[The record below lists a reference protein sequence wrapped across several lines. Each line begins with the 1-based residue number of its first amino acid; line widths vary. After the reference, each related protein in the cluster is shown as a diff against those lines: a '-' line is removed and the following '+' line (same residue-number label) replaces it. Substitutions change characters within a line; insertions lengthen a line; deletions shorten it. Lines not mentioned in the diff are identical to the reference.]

1 MLRKAVPS
9 DLLALKAVRSSVVEN
24 MLSDPTKV
32 TNDDYDRYVANPGVA
47 VWEENGDVVSFSAAD
62 PRNGNIWALFVA
74 PGFERKGIG
83 SILLAEAC
91 ACLKS
96 AGIGRAWLTTDPNTR
111 AEGFYRAAGW
121 EHVGEKNNELLF
133 ERSL

>member
-9 DLLALKAVRSSVVEN
+9 DLWALKSVRSSVVEN
-24 MLSDPTKV
+24 VLGDSTRV
-32 TNDDYDRYVANPGVA
+32 TDDDYDWFVANPGVA
-47 VWEENGDVVSFSAAD
+47 VWEENGDVVGFSAAD

-83 SILLAEAC
+83 TILLAEAC

-96 AGIGRAWLTTDPNTR
+96 ADIGHAWFTTDPNTR
-111 AEGFYRAAGW
+111 VEKFYRAAGW
-121 EHVGEKNNELLF
+121 EHVGEKDGELLF